1 MGTQQYIY
9 MYVWNNQLCQIYCTS
24 SKCVNMIL
32 NSNRSSILELHVLD
46 NVLTEFSHSC
56 RAGKQELQSLKS
68 DDHPQT
74 GRSRVDPPFHFLQ
87 NQHANLYQYTLL
99 LLDTSKKY
107 LNLQYE
113 MYPKINFVCIPNLT

>member
-1 MGTQQYIY
+1 MSNLLYFIKMCQYD
-9 MYVWNNQLCQIYCTS
+9 S
-24 SKCVNMIL
+24 

-46 NVLTEFSHSC
+46 NVLTEFSRSC

-87 NQHANLYQYTLL
+87 N
-99 LLDTSKKY
+99 
-107 LNLQYE
+107 
-113 MYPKINFVCIPNLT
+113 